1 MNYCKVNKSKVLRGD
16 RYMYWDDYSDYY
28 EQEPSEVDE
37 IVNDAVQKI
46 TDIIKE
52 RAKDEIDS
60 IMNKA
65 KYLEEQNAIESKQRA
80 EAWKETADWKKKCE
94 ELTKELEKQRTE
106 LKLEFEVGEKVFFT
120 RYRHDR
126 TKKVFCSEC
135 GGTGVIKRIVDGE
148 EYSKKCPKCKGN
160 TYYYSHMPEP
170 QKEVEYYE
178 YYPEYDVIESVNAN
192 VSKSGIKYTYC
203 LKQYGTEHE
212 VFKTRDEA
220 LARAEEKSKQSF
232 DKAKMKL
239 EGKKIIE

>member
-1 MNYCKVNKSKVLRGD
+1 
-16 RYMYWDDYSDYY
+16 MYWDDYSDYY

-46 TDIIKE
+46 TDVIKE

-65 KYLEEQNAIESKQRA
+65 KYLEERNAIESKQRA
-80 EAWKETADWKKKCE
+80 DAWKETAAWKKKCE

-106 LKLEFEVGEKVFFT
+106 LKLEFEIGEKVFFT
-120 RYRHDR
+120 RYRHGR
-126 TKKVFCSEC
+126 SKKVFCSEC

-148 EYSKKCPKCKGN
+148 EYSKQCPKCKGRTWYSN
-160 TYYYSHMPEP
+160 TMPEP

-178 YYPEYDVIESVNAN
+178 YYPEYDVIESVNAKI
-192 VSKSGIKYTYC
+192 SKNGVKYTYC
-203 LKQYGTEHE
+203 LKQYGAEDE

-220 LARAEEKSKQSF
+220 LVRAEEKSKQSF

-239 EGKKIIE
+239 EGKKITE

>member
-1 MNYCKVNKSKVLRGD
+1 
-16 RYMYWDDYSDYY
+16 MYWDDYSDYY

-37 IVNDAVQKI
+37 IVDDAVQKI
-46 TDIIKE
+46 TDIITE

-80 EAWKETADWKKKCE
+80 EAWKETAAWKKKCE

-126 TKKVFCSEC
+126 SKKVFCSEC

-148 EYSKKCPKCKGN
+148 EYSKKCPKCEGN
-160 TYYYSHMPEP
+160 TWYSNTRPTP

-178 YYPEYDVIESVNAN
+178 YYPEYDVIESMPRFQKV
-192 VSKSGIKYTYC
+192 
-203 LKQYGTEHE
+203 
-212 VFKTRDEA
+212 A
-220 LARAEEKSKQSF
+220 LSIHIVLNNTVQ
-232 DKAKMKL
+232 KMKCL
-239 EGKKIIE
+239 RPEMKHWQELKKSQSSLLIKQR

>member
-1 MNYCKVNKSKVLRGD
+1 
-16 RYMYWDDYSDYY
+16 MYWDDYSDYY

-37 IVNDAVQKI
+37 IINDAVRKI
-46 TDIIKE
+46 TDVITE

-65 KYLEEQNAIESKQRA
+65 KHLEEQNTIERQQRA
-80 EAWKETADWKKKCE
+80 DAWKETAAWKKKCE

-135 GGTGVIKRIVDGE
+135 GGKGVIKRIVDGE
-148 EYSKKCPKCKGN
+148 EYSKKCHKCKGN

-192 VSKSGIKYTYC
+192 ISKSGIKYTYC

-212 VFKTRDEA
+212 VFRTRDEA

-239 EGKKIIE
+239 EGKKVKE

>member
-1 MNYCKVNKSKVLRGD
+1 
-16 RYMYWDDYSDYY
+16 MYWDDYSDYY

-37 IVNDAVQKI
+37 IVDDAVQKI
-46 TDIIKE
+46 TDIITE

-80 EAWKETADWKKKCE
+80 EAWKETAAWKKKCE

-120 RYRHDR
+120 RYRHNR
-126 TKKVFCSEC
+126 SKKVFCSEC

-148 EYSKKCPKCKGN
+148 EYSKKCPKCEGN
-160 TYYYSHMPEP
+160 TWYSNTRPTP
-170 QKEVEYYE
+170 QKEAEYYE
-178 YYPEYDVIESVNAN
+178 YYPEYDVIESVNAK

-203 LKQYGTEHE
+203 LKQYGAEDE

-239 EGKKIIE
+239 EGKKITD

>member
-1 MNYCKVNKSKVLRGD
+1 
-16 RYMYWDDYSDYY
+16 MYWDDYSDYY

-46 TDIIKE
+46 TDVITE

-65 KYLEEQNAIESKQRA
+65 KHLEEQNAIERQQRA
-80 EAWKETADWKKKCE
+80 DAWKETAAWKKKCE

-106 LKLEFEVGEKVFFT
+106 LNLEFEVGEKVFFT

-148 EYSKKCPKCKGN
+148 EYSRKCPKCKGS

-192 VSKSGIKYTYC
+192 ISKSGIKYTYC